1 MKRAVAVILLVAFT
15 LTSTSW
21 ATWAMIPLDEL
32 VAGADLIVVGTLYS
46 ADEDSEGIGKGYIRV
61 EEIISGKAMTIEN
74 RPLRV
79 GDSLKIRWADN
90 WACASGMHMGRQ
102 GRKGVWLL
110 DVEKDGT
117 VGASYPGKFD
127 DVERLSEIRRLLHS
141 GKSKPPI
148 AVDVLQQGAAS
159 LISPV
164 HTMEVVVVDVSPFP
178 DYSLERA
185 AITLLLSAG
194 LYWVLYRSQIRI
206 R

>member
-1 MKRAVAVILLVAFT
+1 
-15 LTSTSW
+15 
-21 ATWAMIPLDEL
+21 MIPLDEL
-32 VAGADLIVVGTLYS
+32 VAEADLIVVGTLYS

-61 EEIISGKAMTIEN
+61 EEIISGKATTIEN

-90 WACASGMHMGRQ
+90 WACAAGMHMGRQ

-127 DVERLSEIRRLLHS
+127 EVEQLGEIRRLLHRV
-141 GKSKPPI
+141 KSKPPI
-148 AVDVLQQGAAS
+148 AVDVLQQEAAS

-164 HTMEVVVVDVSPFP
+164 QTMEVVVADVSPFP
-178 DYSLERA
+178 DYSLARA

-194 LYWVLYRSQIRI
+194 LYWILYRSRFRI